1 MKILLISD
9 DPTIHTGYGINAYI
23 LASRLMREGHIVE
36 QIAIFGS
43 KNRDYSKIPFKVYP
57 CEDISDFLN
66 KEYRNIVYSYAPDI
80 IIYDQDIWL
89 IGDFKIDCGAKH
101 IFYLHLEGE
110 PLQKYFRSYLGI
122 THDYVKFLNL
132 FDDIVCIGNYT
143 KRVLEDAFKKYNLP
157 CKCNTV
163 INESVNPNIFKP
175 LDYEHIKI
183 LKKKWFNLKDDDFLI
198 GYFGRQNARKCI
210 PYALEAFS
218 KWNKPNTYFY
228 IHCDLKDKYG
238 WDLKTLVEDLNIKNK
253 VIFNDKISVIKGV
266 TEYELNELYNACDIT
281 INTSLGEGFSKTTC
295 IPKNTIVRMAHGYKP
310 VQNIKIGDLVLTKEE
325 KLAPVENIKQI
336 PYIDKLVKIK
346 LSNNEVF
353 ECTSDEKIFCYNIEK
368 SIVEYVNIDTINEN
382 EYNYDILYPLTKEYS
397 ERYTEIL
404 REKKILT
411 DKYENILNIKENFTS
426 HTKRDVNIT
435 HVNKYYYISEF
446 KDLDI
451 IEYKGTEYCRR
462 SIKSITSCDNNS
474 DHVYSLTIANQRNY
488 LVEGNVCFHNCE
500 SLYAGTPVIITDYSE
515 LQQYEKGVIK
525 LKPIIYYYE
534 IGTNIKRALVG
545 IDDIIEGYERL
556 YDNVYRDILSKE
568 CEIYKDIYN
577 PDLMIKKWV
586 NYLKKYEYK
595 LDDIDV
601 SIRLNY
607 GKKEDFAI
615 DGKIIKELVYKYS
628 GYKYYKTNFIYNNNT
643 MYIPHNNNINVPLY
657 YVNNK
662 VNNDKTCYLNNV
674 TYKFKGQLQ
683 NNILSSSEEKN
694 ISFIIVTKDRFDLI
708 QPCVSSLLNCL
719 ERIKSKWEIIIVDT
733 GSNDMTVLAYYNE
746 LSKNPNIRIIFDER
760 YNYSFNNNN
769 GVKLAKYEYICLLNN
784 DIYFK
789 NLNAIKEIISLD
801 FDILGPTLLFPNDKV
816 QHAGCGISVN
826 GLADHLYLQS
836 NKNNPNI
843 KLDKRVTA
851 ITGAC
856 FFIKKD
862 IYNKYKLDE
871 NFLVEF
877 QDTDLCLNALKD
889 EYKIVYHYIDGI
901 YHHTSATRGTMTSKE
916 AIHDRMYFIK
926 KHKELLIQNDA
937 NWTYNLVP
945 LHHEYFNKIAIK
957 NALEYIKKNNI

>member
-9 DPTIHTGYGINAYI
+9 DPTIHTGYGINAYT
-23 LASRLMREGHIVE
+23 LASRLMREGHVVH

-43 KNRDYSKIPFKVYP
+43 KSRDYSKVPFKVYP
-57 CEDISDFLN
+57 CEDISNFLN
-66 KEYRNIVYSYAPDI
+66 KEYRDIVYKYNPDI
-80 IIYDQDIWL
+80 ILYDQDIWL
-89 IGDFKIDCGAKH
+89 IADFKIECGAKH

-110 PLQKYFRSYLGI
+110 PLQKYFKSFLGI
-122 THDYVKFLNL
+122 THDYVKFLDT
-132 FDDIVCIGNYT
+132 FDDIVCIGEFT
-143 KRVLEDAFKKYNLP
+143 KKVLQEAYDKYKLP
-157 CKCNTV
+157 YKSNTV

-183 LKKKWFNLKDDDFLI
+183 LKKKLFNLDENAFII

-228 IHCDLKDKYG
+228 LHCDINDKYG
-238 WDLKTLVEDLNIKNK
+238 WDLKTLVENLNIKDK
-253 VIFNDKISVIKGV
+253 VIFNSQVTVTKGV
-266 TEYELNELYNACDIT
+266 SEYILNELYNACDIT

-295 IPKNTIVRMAHGYKP
+295 IPKNTMVRMAHGYKP
-310 VQNIKIGDLVLTKEE
+310 VQNIKIGDLVFTKED

-336 PYIDKLVKIK
+336 PYIDKLVKFK
-346 LSNNEVF
+346 LSNNESF
-353 ECTSDEKIFCYNIEK
+353 ECTSDEKIFCFNIDK
-368 SIVEYVNIDTINEN
+368 SIVEYVSVETINEN
-382 EYNYDILYPLTKEYS
+382 EGNYDILYPLSKEYS
-397 ERYTEIL
+397 ERYTDIL

-435 HVNKYYYISEF
+435 HVGRYYYISEF

-451 IEYKGTEYCRR
+451 IEYKGIEYCRR
-462 SIKSITSCDNNS
+462 SIKSINSCENNS
-474 DHVYSLTIANQRNY
+474 DHVYSLTIANYRNY

-525 LKPIIYYYE
+525 IKPIVYYYE
-534 IGTNIKRALVG
+534 VGTNIKRALVG
-545 IDDIIEGYERL
+545 IDDIVEGYERL

-577 PDLMIKKWV
+577 PDLMIKKWKE
-586 NYLKKYEYK
+586 YLKQYEYNNNVN
-595 LDDIDV
+595 ISV
-601 SIRLNY
+601 IINY
-607 GKKEDFAI
+607 GKKEDFKI
-615 DGKIIKELVYKYS
+615 NGEIIKELVYKNPNFQ
-628 GYKYYKTNFIYNNNT
+628 YYVTNFIQHNNT
-643 MYIPHNNNINVPLY
+643 IYIPHNNNINVPLY
-657 YVNNK
+657 YVNKDVDNGK
-662 VNNDKTCYLNNV
+662 ICYLNNV
-674 TYKFKGQLQ
+674 TYQYNGEIK
-683 NNILSSSEEKN
+683 NNILQKGKEKD
-694 ISFIIVTKDRFDLI
+694 ISFVIVTKNRFDLI
-708 QPCVSSLLNCL
+708 QPCVDSLLDNL
-719 ERIKSKWEIIIVDT
+719 KNINSKWEIIIVDT
-733 GSNDMTVLAYYNE
+733 GSDDATVLAYYNE
-746 LSKNPNIRIIFDER
+746 LSKNNNIHIIFDDK
-760 YNYSFNNNN
+760 YNYSMNNNH
-769 GVKLAKYEYICLLNN
+769 GVARAKYDYVCLLNN

-789 NLNAIKEIISLD
+789 NPNAIKELISFD

-826 GLADHLYLQS
+826 GLADHLYLQKS
-836 NKNNPNI
+836 KNDPNI
-843 KLDKRVTA
+843 KIDKRVTA

-856 FFIKKD
+856 FFIRKD

-926 KHKELLIQNDA
+926 KHKDILVQNDA